1 MTVTSNV
8 SAESQ
13 ESPNMEGFIT
23 QRKGSVPLSLV
34 YYQEL
39 TVVEKIFLKKG
50 SNIKAPYLFFML
62 MWVKAQ
68 ARWRLYIYLFI

>member
-1 MTVTSNV
+1 
-8 SAESQ
+8 
-13 ESPNMEGFIT
+13 MEGFIT

-39 TVVEKIFLKKG
+39 AVVEKIFLKKG

-68 ARWRLYIYLFI
+68 AR